1 MSRNHY
7 RDEFSQAESSIETLT
22 ASISLHDTRIE
33 HRRSRRDRQ
42 RREHERDQELM
53 QLLQEKAAIEDLL
66 DRARDRAARAM
77 REIHAEEAR
86 ERSGRRMSFDM
97 TETTFV
103 VNDNIF
109 PTTRDFE
116 TGGNSYSY
124 LRPIYEE
131 RRPAYE
137 RSRPRY
143 EERRPDYARDT
154 LPTRSPYD
162 EPAPRSHRSRH
173 GDYNGPDDYPPF
185 PPQNSRREEARSSSH
200 RSRQQESRPEPSRD
214 ARQGEPQSRSQR
226 SRYGDHLRP
235 DDIPRGEEHRSS
247 SHRSRQEE
255 SRSSHHESRSGS
267 HRSRHDDDRQSRSDH
282 SRREESRSHRSR
294 KEDSRPNASQPKDG
308 APRTSTHH
316 KTSSSSHRND
326 KPSSSSR
333 SHTKQQTSSRTA
345 RQPTQYATG
354 LDILNW
360 YASLTTA
367 LSSDSIPKLT
377 KFPYPPVT
385 PCTTADC
392 TSSFALDRMNP
403 ACDCSIKDTF
413 RTLKVDPS
421 KEKRR
426 FHPDKFSAVQDSKKR
441 EEMQNAAREVFVVL
455 GGMSK

>member
-7 RDEFSQAESSIETLT
+7 RDELSQAESSIDTLT

-66 DRARDRAARAM
+66 ERACDRAARAM

-86 ERSGRRMSFDM
+86 ERSGRRRSFDT

-109 PTTRDFE
+109 PTPRDFE

-137 RSRPRY
+137 GPRPRY

-154 LPTRSPYD
+154 LPTRSPYE

-173 GDYNGPDDYPPF
+173 GDYAGPDDYPPF

-200 RSRQQESRPEPSRD
+200 RSRQQETTFHALKNIALALIVRVKKNSIRAITSRDLVPTAHATTTTVNLGLTTRAEKSRDPIARAKKTLDQTLLNKKTKNLEPQPTTKPHLHPTATTNPPHPPNPTPNNKPPPPEPPNS
-214 ARQGEPQSRSQR
+214 PPNTPHPST
-226 SRYGDHLRP
+226 
-235 DDIPRGEEHRSS
+235 SS
-247 SHRSRQEE
+247 T
-255 SRSSHHESRSGS
+255 GT
-267 HRSRHDDDRQSRSDH
+267 
-282 SRREESRSHRSR
+282 
-294 KEDSRPNASQPKDG
+294 PPSQPSS
-308 APRTSTHH
+308 PQTPSQNSPNSPTHL
-316 KTSSSSHRND
+316 
-326 KPSSSSR
+326 SR
-333 SHTKQQTSSRTA
+333 LA
-345 RQPTQYATG
+345 QPQ
-354 LDILNW
+354 
-360 YASLTTA
+360 TA
-367 LSSDSIPKLT
+367 LPPSLSI
-377 KFPYPPVT
+377 
-385 PCTTADC
+385 
-392 TSSFALDRMNP
+392 
-403 ACDCSIKDTF
+403 
-413 RTLKVDPS
+413 VDPS

>member
-185 PPQNSRREEARSSSH
+185 PPQNSRPLIVHVNKSRDLSHPVMHARVSLNLVLSARVTAITSD
-200 RSRQQESRPEPSRD
+200 RTTSRAVKNIVLALIVRVKKNLVPAITSPGLVHTAHATTTTVNLGLTTHAEKSRDPIAHAKKTLDQTLLNQKTEHLEPQPTTKPLLRPTATTNRPHPPGLTPNNKPHPEPPD
-214 ARQGEPQSRSQR
+214 NPPNTPQ
-226 SRYGDHLRP
+226 
-235 DDIPRGEEHRSS
+235 
-247 SHRSRQEE
+247 
-255 SRSSHHESRSGS
+255 
-267 HRSRHDDDRQSRSDH
+267 
-282 SRREESRSHRSR
+282 
-294 KEDSRPNASQPKDG
+294 AS
-308 APRTSTHH
+308 TS
-316 KTSSSSHRND
+316 
-326 KPSSSSR
+326 
-333 SHTKQQTSSRTA
+333 
-345 RQPTQYATG
+345 
-354 LDILNW
+354 
-360 YASLTTA
+360 
-367 LSSDSIPKLT
+367 
-377 KFPYPPVT
+377 
-385 PCTTADC
+385 
-392 TSSFALDRMNP
+392 
-403 ACDCSIKDTF
+403 
-413 RTLKVDPS
+413 
-421 KEKRR
+421 
-426 FHPDKFSAVQDSKKR
+426 
-441 EEMQNAAREVFVVL
+441 
-455 GGMSK
+455 